1 MFLLTFQ
8 LSVFKDVAEGIS
20 DPLFKES
27 QKCPE
32 IHGETGLDK
41 EGGGHI
47 FGSAPPKKQARK
59 GKGVLILADT
69 IMKEFT
75 KSGEKVTLIFT
86 GPLTNGAALFILYP
100 EIKDMVEVV
109 LMGGSLGVGNTG
121 PVAEF
126 NLQTDPDAAKI
137 VFNSGVHLTMVPLE
151 VGGEVHDSNWL
162 LNIRAAKHTALK
174 FYSYS

>member
-1 MFLLTFQ
+1 MIE
-8 LSVFKDVAEGIS
+8 DVAQGLS
-20 DPLFKES
+20 DPLFKEP

-41 EGGGHI
+41 AGGGHI
-47 FGSAPPKKQARK
+47 FGSATPRRQALK
-59 GKGVLILADT
+59 GKGVLILADA
-69 IMKEFT
+69 IMKEFA

-109 LMGGSLGVGNTG
+109 LMGGCMGVGNTG

-126 NLQTDPDAAKI
+126 NLQTDPEAAKI
-137 VFNSGVHLTMVPLE
+137 IFNSGVHLTMVPLE
-151 VGGEVHDSNWL
+151 V
-162 LNIRAAKHTALK
+162 
-174 FYSYS
+174 